1 MSEENPKKPTIGY
14 LDLDALLFAAASA
27 GEQVWYKVILG
38 DAEVGRFDSAKKHK
52 QWLEDSQCFGDVLF
66 GLSEDDL
73 ENVTREVEFEIK
85 DVEECYK
92 VFDSEL
98 KKWLRMAGVSQWKG
112 YVSPKSGGKTFR
124 SKVATIH
131 GYKSNRSGMRK
142 PHHLEAV
149 RKYALT
155 YPEITKAVA
164 SVEVDDYVVLMSERK
179 GQGAVCIG
187 VDKDARQV
195 SGTWYLITGEME
207 KPQYSPKNIVGVLER
222 SGKKIIG
229 HGHLFLA
236 WQLLAGDKQV
246 DNIEG
251 VQGCG
256 AVTAY
261 DLLKEYSGEPIEA
274 LESVMYT
281 VCEKYKERYGNN
293 HKYTH
298 ALSGEPVTATWREVM
313 WENLRLLWMLR
324 DKNDKAEFLG
334 KYIDT
339 YEESK

>member
-1 MSEENPKKPTIGY
+1 MTEENPKKPTIGY

-27 GEQVWYKVILG
+27 GEQVWYKVMLG
-38 DAEVGRFDSAKKHK
+38 DTEVGRFDNAKAHK
-52 QWLEDSQCFGDVLF
+52 TWLEDSSDFGDALF
-66 GLSEDDL
+66 GLSDEDL
-73 ENVTREVEFEIK
+73 EKVTREVEFEIK

-92 VFDSEL
+92 VFDGEL
-98 KKWLRMAGVSQWKG
+98 KKWLKMAGVSQWKG

-124 SKVATIH
+124 SKVATIF

-149 RKYALT
+149 RKHALT

-179 GQGAVCIG
+179 GQDAVCTG

-207 KPQYSPKNIVGVLER
+207 EPMYSPKNIVGVLER

-256 AVTAY
+256 AITAY
-261 DLLKEYSGEPIEA
+261 DILKEQSGEPIEV
-274 LESVMYT
+274 LESVIHS
-281 VCEKYKERYGNN
+281 VCEKYKERYGNK

-298 ALSGEPVTATWREVM
+298 ALSGELVEVDWRDVM

-324 DKNDKAEFLG
+324 DKNDKAEFIG
-334 KYIDT
+334 RFVDT
-339 YEESK
+339 YEEPK